1 MGNIRRDGTRSAVL
15 AMSLA
20 LGGEWTVHAQGPSL
34 STGSGVGTGAGAG
47 AMSSANTGAG
57 GAMTGSPR
65 SGSGMM
71 SGRGPG
77 SPMDRGTA
85 LPLGPGRGTVPFG
98 PGVDVSFPNDPYLIP
113 FLIPEEAANPLP
125 GKAPRHGSPPNC

>member
-1 MGNIRRDGTRSAVL
+1 MWNRRRDGTRTAVPAL
-15 AMSLA
+15 SLV
-20 LGGEWTVHAQGPSL
+20 LGSEWTVHAQSL

-57 GAMTGSPR
+57 GAMTGSER

-77 SPMDRGTA
+77 APMQFDSA
-85 LPLGPGRGTVPFG
+85 LPLGRRGQGTTTYG
-98 PGVDVSFPNDPYLIP
+98 PGVDV
-113 FLIPEEAANPLP
+113 
-125 GKAPRHGSPPNC
+125 